1 LAAIGAD
8 IPEWSFWSYSEMK
21 LSVLNILAALG
32 IAVALS
38 GCIVVP
44 ARRPVYAPPPPP
56 PGYYHPGY

>member
-1 LAAIGAD
+1 
-8 IPEWSFWSYSEMK
+8 MK
-21 LSVLNILAALG
+21 LSLLNILAALG

-44 ARRPVYAPPPPP
+44 ARRPVYAAPPPP

>member
-1 LAAIGAD
+1 
-8 IPEWSFWSYSEMK
+8 MK
-21 LSVLNILAALG
+21 LSLLNILAAFG

-44 ARRPVYAPPPPP
+44 ARHPVYAAPPPP